1 MDVKRAE
8 AEDTEIMRA
17 LAGNEDSALN
27 RLIEKYQLPLFSFL
41 FRFLQNETDAADL
54 AQECFVRIYQNR
66 HRFDPKQKFT
76 TWMFQIAANLAK
88 DRVRWR
94 SRHPEA
100 NTDADESFVA
110 ERPSQ
115 AATPDADLL
124 QKEMGEAVRQAIGKL
139 PEDLR
144 LPLIFSQYENR
155 PHSEIAEIIG
165 CTSKAVE
172 TRIYRAKQ
180 LLRKDLEGFFKNV
193 SGIRD

>member
-1 MDVKRAE
+1 MDVKGTE
-8 AEDTEIMRA
+8 AEDTEVMRA
-17 LAGNEDSALN
+17 LADNKDSALN
-27 RLIEKYQLPLFSFL
+27 RLIEKYQQPLFSFL

-54 AQECFVRIYQNR
+54 AQECFVRMYQNR
-66 HRFDPKQKFT
+66 HRFDPKQRFT

-100 NTDADESFVA
+100 NTDTDENFVA
-110 ERPSQ
+110 ETPSQ
-115 AATPDADLL
+115 AAAPDADLL
-124 QKEMGEAVRQAIGKL
+124 QKEMGEAVREAIGKL

-155 PHSEIAEIIG
+155 PHNEIAEIIG
-165 CTSKAVE
+165 CTPKAVE

-193 SGIRD
+193 SGIHD

>member
-1 MDVKRAE
+1 MDVKRRE
-8 AEDTEIMRA
+8 DEDTEIMRA
-17 LAGNEDSALN
+17 LADNKGSALN
-27 RLIEKYQLPLFSFL
+27 RLIEKHQQPLFSFL

-66 HRFDPKQKFT
+66 HRFDPKQRFT

-94 SRHPEA
+94 SRHPEM
-100 NTDADESFVA
+100 NTDADENFVA
-110 ERPSQ
+110 ERHSQ
-115 AATPDADLL
+115 ATAPDADLL
-124 QKEMGEAVRQAIGKL
+124 KKEMREVVRQAISKL

-155 PHSEIAEIIG
+155 PHSEIAEIVG
-165 CTSKAVE
+165 CTPKAVE

-193 SGIRD
+193 SGIRH